1 MHLQSKDRFY
11 DEFLKNPTKG
21 AFLQFMKSTCGEM
34 DEMDFKGEWIGYPEL
49 AKLML
54 AMANSLGGIILFGVS
69 ENNETHEI
77 SLNGIDSLRD
87 KADVNNGISKYL
99 PSTFSYE
106 MLDFSYDS
114 DVYPNADGKKYQ
126 IIVVPRMEDR
136 IPFISQ
142 ADSEKKIEKGAIYV
156 RRGTKCEK
164 ATPDELN
171 QLIITRIEA
180 IYKENHSDMTL
191 KDHLNQLKL
200 LYDEMP
206 QKTRVLV
213 KKGTMSAFASVLGEF
228 CSRLGETVFDG
239 YTPDEYAEE
248 DNPQYPKESYEQFI
262 AKMIEKK
269 KERIMHVLDV

>member
-11 DEFLKNPTKG
+11 DEFLKNPTKE

-34 DEMDFKGEWIGYPEL
+34 DEMDFKGKWIGYPEL

-114 DVYPNADGKKYQ
+114 DIYPNADGKKYQ
-126 IIVVPRMEDR
+126 IIVVPKMEDR

-142 ADSEKKIEKGAIYV
+142 ADSDKKIEKGAIYV

-164 ATPDELN
+164 ATPDELS
-171 QLIITRIEA
+171 QLISTRIGA
-180 IYKENHSDMTL
+180 IYKKDHSEMTL
-191 KDHLNQLKL
+191 QDHLKQLKL

-206 QKTRVLV
+206 PKIRVLV
-213 KKGTMSAFASVLGEF
+213 KKGTVPNFANALALLG
-228 CSRLGETVFDG
+228 CRLNETIFDG
-239 YTPDEYAEE
+239 FTPDEYVEE

-269 KERIMHVLDV
+269 KARIMHVLDV